1 MGFETVFA
9 LEDDELYEKKVF
21 RDVIHDYIH
30 VDHLIIWQLINS
42 EQMQRLR
49 RIKQLGGTYQ
59 VFHSAEHSRF
69 GHSLGVYEIVR
80 KMINS
85 EFMIKQISDYD
96 KLCVMCAALLHD
108 IGHGPFSHSFECIFD
123 NNHEEM
129 TIRMILEDSDVHRI
143 LVSYDKN
150 LPKDIASIIN
160 KTHPNQL
167 LIQMISSQLDCDRMD
182 YLLRDSYMTG
192 TTYGHFDLSRILR
205 TMRIQNHKIVYKE
218 SGVHA
223 IENYIL
229 ARYYMYWQVYY
240 HSSARSFEHLL
251 RSIFLRI
258 KDLYK
263 DNYQFKTNIHY
274 LVPFLNNQVTVKDYT
289 LLDESVLEYY
299 FKEFI
304 EEDDIILADLS
315 YRFLNRKLFKYK
327 ELDDGDEER
336 IKNIALL
343 NNYDPRYYV
352 FTDIQKQVPYRY
364 EMNDRLDEIEI
375 VTHQG
380 LLPLPEVS
388 EIVNAIVKSD
398 KYKEDHKIFFPKE
411 IKNGIQNI

>member
-1 MGFETVFA
+1 
-9 LEDDELYEKKVF
+9 
-21 RDVIHDYIH
+21 
-30 VDHLIIWQLINS
+30 
-42 EQMQRLR
+42 
-49 RIKQLGGTYQ
+49 
-59 VFHSAEHSRF
+59 
-69 GHSLGVYEIVR
+69 
-80 KMINS
+80 
-85 EFMIKQISDYD
+85 
-96 KLCVMCAALLHD
+96 
-108 IGHGPFSHSFECIFD
+108 
-123 NNHEEM
+123 
-129 TIRMILEDSDVHRI
+129 
-143 LVSYDKN
+143 
-150 LPKDIASIIN
+150 
-160 KTHPNQL
+160 
-167 LIQMISSQLDCDRMD
+167 
-182 YLLRDSYMTG
+182 
-192 TTYGHFDLSRILR
+192 
-205 TMRIQNHKIVYKE
+205 MRIQNHKIVYKE